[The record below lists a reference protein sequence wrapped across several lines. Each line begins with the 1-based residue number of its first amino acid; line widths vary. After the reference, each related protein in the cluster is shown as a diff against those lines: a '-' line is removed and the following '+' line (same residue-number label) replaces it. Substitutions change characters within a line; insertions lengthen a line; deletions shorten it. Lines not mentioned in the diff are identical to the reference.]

1 MAEYCKRP
9 HHFLKNLSL
18 DIAIQTSMLFIA
30 MGFVTVFLLIK
41 FVFLLIQ
48 VNN

>member
-1 MAEYCKRP
+1 MAEYCKHP
-9 HHFLKNLSL
+9 YHFLKKLSL

-30 MGFVTVFLLIK
+30 TSFVTMFLLIK

-48 VNN
+48 LSN

>member
-1 MAEYCKRP
+1 MTEFCKRSY
-9 HHFLKNLSL
+9 HFLKKLSL

-30 MGFVTVFLLIK
+30 TSFVTMFLLIK

-48 VNN
+48 LSN